1 METNHSEAPV
11 DDRRAILAAAGFS
24 RYLQR
29 LIEADP
35 GLLPSQD
42 LHTPWSAD
50 RMQDFLTER
59 SCSDEPGLWKALRQ
73 LRQAVMARL
82 IVRDLAGLA
91 TLEEVVTTVT
101 TLAETTVRTACD
113 WLHRDLAGV
122 FGHPVGE
129 TSGTVQQLHVVGMG
143 KLGGSEL
150 NASSDIDLIFL
161 YPEDGETDGP
171 RSLSNHEFFARMGRR
186 LIAALNEWT
195 ADGLVFRVD
204 TRLRPYGDS
213 GPLVCSFDMLE
224 NYFITQGRAW
234 ERYAWIKARLLTGDQ
249 SDNLQSIARPFV
261 YRKHLDYGAFE
272 SLRELHAQI
281 RTEVR
286 RKDRADDVKLGP
298 GGIREI
304 EFIAQVFQLTRGGH
318 DPSLRIPATLPVLAL
333 LAQKNLIS
341 GDAADE
347 LGHAYRFLRN
357 LEHRLQYRDDQQ
369 TQRLPEDRAERE
381 LLAQAMRFPDYT
393 AFSMVLDGHRDA
405 VTRHFNAIFNQ
416 PENAAEDNAISR
428 IWHGH
433 IEDDDALQTL
443 AGTGF
448 RRGEDILRRLQ
459 QLRQHRYRQM
469 PAASQRRLDQ
479 LIPLALQKAGTR
491 DGSVADVCAERL
503 LNLFEAISR
512 REAYLSLLLEYPQA
526 LDRVVDLMQASA
538 WVAEYITQRPLLL
551 DQLLDAR
558 TLMAPPD
565 WPMLRSE
572 LRRLLDSEDGDTE
585 RQMDALRHFKHA
597 QTLHLIAQDLGGQLT
612 LEELSDHLS
621 DLAETV
627 LSEVLRL
634 CWQGL
639 RHRHR
644 ETPCFAVIGYGK
656 LGGKELG
663 YASDLDIVF
672 VYDDP
677 ATEAA
682 EAYARLAQRMNLWL
696 TSTTAAGQ
704 LYDTDLR
711 LRPDGAGGLLV
722 TSLESLRHYQETQA
736 WVWEHQALTR
746 ARAVIGDAR
755 VCQAFEQLRIDI
767 LTRPRE
773 AAELR
778 SAVSAMREK
787 MLEAHPNHSD
797 EFDIKHDTGGIVDV
811 EFMVQFLILAH
822 AHRHRELTA
831 NSGNLA
837 LLRTAATLG
846 LLAPPLAE
854 SLREAYRAYRQWQ
867 HRLRLGGDRYARV
880 PAGKLEAERAVVK
893 HAWGLLL
900 EAPD

>member
-1 METNHSEAPV
+1 METNRSQAPFE
-11 DDRRAILAAAGFS
+11 RNQTILAAAGYS

-29 LIEADP
+29 LIEAD
-35 GLLPSQD
+35 GELLASLD
-42 LHTPWSAD
+42 LNTTWSAE

-59 SCSDEPGLWKALRQ
+59 RFADETGLWTALRR
-73 LRQAVMARL
+73 LRQAVMAGL

-91 TLEEVVTTVT
+91 TLEEVVATVT
-101 TLAETTVRTACD
+101 TLAETAVSTATA
-113 WLHRDLAGV
+113 WLYRDLADV
-122 FGHPVGE
+122 FGRPVGE
-129 TSGTVQQLHVVGMG
+129 DSGTTQQLHAVGMG

-171 RSLSNHEFFARMGRR
+171 RSLSNHEFFTRMGRR

-234 ERYAWIKARLLTGDQ
+234 ERYAWIKARALTGDQ
-249 SDNLQSIARPFV
+249 TESLQAIARPFV

-281 RTEVR
+281 RAEVR
-286 RKDRADDVKLGP
+286 RKDRADDIKLGP

-304 EFIAQVFQLTRGGH
+304 EFIAQVFQLIRGGH
-318 DPSLRIPATLPVLAL
+318 DPALRTPATLSVLAL
-333 LAQKNLIS
+333 LAEKNLITAH
-341 GDAADE
+341 AADE
-347 LGHAYRFLRN
+347 LSSAYRFLRN
-357 LEHRLQYRDDQQ
+357 LEHRLQYRDDKQ
-369 TQRLPEDRAERE
+369 TQRLPGDPAEQE
-381 LLAQAMRFPDYT
+381 LLAQSMRFPDQAT
-393 AFSMVLDGHRDA
+393 FSAELDMHRTA
-405 VTRHFNAIFNQ
+405 VTRHFNAIFSQ
-416 PENAAEDNAISR
+416 PENADDENVFTGLWQSQ
-428 IWHGH
+428 
-433 IEDDDALQTL
+433 IEGEEALQML
-443 AGTGF
+443 AAAGF
-448 RRGEDILRRLQ
+448 SRGADILRRLQ

-491 DGSVADVCAERL
+491 DGTAADDCAERL

-538 WVAEYITQRPLLL
+538 WVADYITQRPLLL

-565 WPMLRSE
+565 WTSLRVE

-612 LEELSDHLS
+612 LEKLSDHLS
-621 DLAETV
+621 ELAETV

-639 RHRHR
+639 RQRHR
-644 ETPCFAVIGYGK
+644 ETPCFAIIGYGK

-672 VYDDP
+672 VYDDS
-677 ATEAA
+677 AAEAA
-682 EAYARLAQRMNLWL
+682 EIYARLAQRINLWL

-722 TSLESLRHYQETQA
+722 TSLESLRRYQESQA

-746 ARAVIGDAR
+746 ARAVIGDAG
-755 VCQAFEQLRIDI
+755 VCRSFEQLRIDI

-773 AAELR
+773 TPALRHAVAE
-778 SAVSAMREK
+778 MREK
-787 MLEAHPNHSD
+787 MREAHPNQSGD
-797 EFDIKHDTGGIVDV
+797 FDIKHDDGGIVDV

-822 AHRHRELTA
+822 AHRYRELTA

-846 LLAPPLAE
+846 LLEPALAE
-854 SLREAYRAYRQWQ
+854 SLRDAYRRYRQWQ
-867 HRLRLGGDRYARV
+867 HRLRLGGGRYARV
-880 PAGKLEAERAVVK
+880 PAGTLETERAAVK
-893 HAWGLLL
+893 HAWGELL
-900 EAPD
+900 EPQN